1 MEFEDIIYEKRNHM
15 AWVTINRPER
25 LNAFDFKTMSELG
38 AAFEDVGLDGKIG
51 VVVLTGAGDRA
62 FSAGGYLGELASF
75 NIEKARLLFSNT
87 LKTFT
92 IMRQIPQP
100 IIAAVNGYALGGGNE
115 LVIVCDLAIASER
128 ARFGQRL
135 GAPGILIS
143 YSIALPC
150 LVGLTHFLTTRH
162 LPERAKHLAAYMC
175 REDCSPSQ
183 RE

>member
-92 IMRQIPQP
+92 IH
-100 IIAAVNGYALGGGNE
+100 AA
-115 LVIVCDLAIASER
+115 DS
-128 ARFGQRL
+128 
-135 GAPGILIS
+135 
-143 YSIALPC
+143 
-150 LVGLTHFLTTRH
+150 
-162 LPERAKHLAAYMC
+162 AAHN
-175 REDCSPSQ
+175 R
-183 RE
+183 RR